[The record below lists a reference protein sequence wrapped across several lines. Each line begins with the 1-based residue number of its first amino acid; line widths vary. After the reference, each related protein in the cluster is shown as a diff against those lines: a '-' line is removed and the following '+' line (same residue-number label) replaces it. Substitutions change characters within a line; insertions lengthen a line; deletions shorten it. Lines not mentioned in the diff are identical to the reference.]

1 MLILGIE
8 TSCDETS
15 AAVVRSGREVLANI
29 ISSQIDIHKVYGGVV
44 PEIASRKHVENIM
57 LIIDQALVAS
67 AVKLEQLDGIAVTNG
82 PGLVGALL
90 VGVAVAKTLAFAA
103 NKPLIAAHHI
113 ESHIFANILSY
124 PDLQP
129 PFLALVVS
137 GGHTSLIAVD
147 DYNSYRL
154 LGQTRDDAAGEAFDK
169 VARVLGLPYPGG
181 PEVEKLAK
189 NGDAGAIDFPRARLK
204 KASAI
209 NHQPPAAS
217 FDFSF
222 SGLKS
227 AVINY
232 LHNCE
237 QRGITVV
244 PADVAAAFQRVV
256 GETLAINTVAA
267 AKAFEYDKIV
277 LAGGVAANFSV
288 RETLQ
293 NYCKQTGLELF
304 VPPAIL
310 CTDNAAMVASRGYY
324 SLIAGR
330 TAGWDLNAVPN
341 YPIGKNIS
349 QIK

>member
-15 AAVVRSGREVLANI
+15 AAVVRSGRQILSNV

-57 LIIDQALVAS
+57 LIIDQALVEA
-67 AVKLEQLDGIAVTNG
+67 AITLEQIDGITVTNG

-90 VGVAVAKTLAFAA
+90 VGVSVAKSLAFAA
-103 NKPLIAAHHI
+103 DKPLVAAHHI
-113 ESHIFANILSY
+113 ESHIFANLLCF

-129 PFLALVVS
+129 PFMALVVS

-147 DYNSYRL
+147 DYNDYRL
-154 LGQTRDDAAGEAFDK
+154 IGQTRDDAAGEAFDK

-181 PEVEKLAK
+181 PEVEKLAESG
-189 NGDAGAIDFPRARLK
+189 NEQAIDFPRARLK
-204 KASAI
+204 SVADA
-209 NHQPPAAS
+209 NHLHPAAS

-237 QRGITVV
+237 QRGAVLV
-244 PADVAAAFQRVV
+244 SADVAASFQRVV
-256 GETLAINTVAA
+256 CETLAINAVAA
-267 AKAFEYDKIV
+267 AQAFAFDKIV
-277 LAGGVAANFSV
+277 LAGGVAANSKV
-288 RETLQ
+288 RTTLQ
-293 NYCKQTGLELF
+293 NYCERADIDLF
-304 VPPAIL
+304 VPPAVL
-310 CTDNAAMVASRGYY
+310 CTDNAAMVAARGYY
-324 SLIAGR
+324 SLLAGR

-341 YPIGKNIS
+341 YPIGKS
-349 QIK
+349 

>member
-15 AAVVRSGREVLANI
+15 AAVVRSGRELLSNV
-29 ISSQIDIHKVYGGVV
+29 ISSQIDIHKIYGGVV

-57 LIIDQALVAS
+57 LIIDQALTEAS
-67 AVKLEQLDGIAVTNG
+67 VTLEQLDGIAVTNG

-103 NKPLIAAHHI
+103 DKPLIAAHHI
-113 ESHIFANILSY
+113 ESHVFANILSF
-124 PDLQP
+124 PDLHP
-129 PFLALVVS
+129 SFLALVVS

-181 PEVEKLAK
+181 PEVEKLAL
-189 NGDAGAIDFPRARLK
+189 NGNEHAIDFPRARLK
-204 KASAI
+204 SLPVT
-209 NHQPPAAS
+209 N

-237 QRGITVV
+237 QRGVEIVI
-244 PADVAAAFQRVV
+244 ADVAASFQRVV
-256 GETLAINTVAA
+256 CETLAINAVSAS
-267 AKAFEYDKIV
+267 KQFGYSKIV
-277 LAGGVAANFSV
+277 LAGGVAANNKV

-293 NYCKQTGLELF
+293 IYCKQKDIELF
-304 VPPAIL
+304 VPPAVL

-324 SLIAGR
+324 SLIAGK

-341 YPIGKNIS
+341 YPIGKNDNTS
-349 QIK
+349 E